1 MHRSLLVPS
10 LLGRLS
16 SSRSPLRRV
25 LLSLLL
31 PGLLLTPVAQ
41 AREPLPLVA
50 SLDPARY
57 QGDWYEITKLPNFF
71 QRRCLSDT
79 RATYALRADGQIDV
93 INRCRTGGTPE
104 APEFDTAAGLA
115 RPLDA
120 SRARLQVSF
129 LPQALRWLPLG
140 WGDYQV
146 IALDP
151 DYRWAM
157 IGEPGRDYLWILAR
171 EPRLAAE
178 VLNPLIAR
186 ARSLGF
192 PIDKLQ
198 PTAHHDTGTRR

>member
-1 MHRSLLVPS
+1 MSRAALRHLRLAPALLL
-10 LLGRLS
+10 LLGLMLVS
-16 SSRSPLRRV
+16 
-25 LLSLLL
+25 
-31 PGLLLTPVAQ
+31 GAQ

-50 SLDPARY
+50 SLDPVRY
-57 QGDWYEITKLPNFF
+57 QGVWYEITKLPNFF

-79 RATYALRADGQIDV
+79 RATYTLRADGQIDV
-93 INRCRTGGTPE
+93 LNRCRTGGAPE
-104 APEFDTAAGLA
+104 APEFDTATGLA

-129 LPQALRWLPLG
+129 LPESLRWLPLG

-157 IGEPGRDYLWILAR
+157 IGEPGRNYLWILAR
-171 EPRLAAE
+171 EPRLPAE
-178 VLNPLIAR
+178 ALSPLIER

-192 PIDKLQ
+192 PVDKLQ
-198 PTAHHDTGTRR
+198 PTAHHDTGARR

>member
-1 MHRSLLVPS
+1 VVLRRPV
-10 LLGRLS
+10 LS
-16 SSRSPLRRV
+16 RV
-25 LLSLLL
+25 LLSRSLLSRVFLTL
-31 PGLLLTPVAQ
+31 PLFGLLLTSVAL

-79 RATYALRADGQIDV
+79 RATYVLRADGQIDV
-93 INRCRTGGTPE
+93 INRCRTGGTPD
-104 APEFDTAAGLA
+104 APEVDTATGLA

-157 IGEPGRDYLWILAR
+157 IGEPGRDYLWVLAR

-178 VLNPLIAR
+178 VLSPLIER

-192 PIDKLQ
+192 PVDKLQ
-198 PTAHHDTGTRR
+198 PTAHHDAGARR